1 MLLSQGTWIVLGK
14 VHIKWFANGICN
26 AAKRRYVNTLWLP
39 QQNKK
44 QPLKENEEVNGWL
57 QNIEMSFFISFMA
70 ILTGALLL
78 VNPIMI
84 LTIS

>member
-1 MLLSQGTWIVLGK
+1 MQMSQGTSSVLGK

-26 AAKRRYVNTLWLP
+26 AAKRRYVNAPGLP

-44 QPLKENEEVNGWL
+44 QPLEENEEVNGWL
-57 QNIEMSFFISFMA
+57 QKIEISFFIIFTA
-70 ILTGALLL
+70 YGALLL